1 MRNEKQFQG
10 WRSEQI
16 VKVFLLNSGL
26 FDVAENYSPSDRG
39 IDFIA
44 IHKEKNRKFNID
56 VKATKYSRSEILRKY
71 SNHIDDFRSPMI
83 QFYVDYDKETGYFR
97 LTTNHYK
104 SNLNK
109 MIRNEFISEIKN
121 YAQHW
126 L

>member
-1 MRNEKQFQG
+1 MRNERQFQG

-26 FDVAENYSPSDRG
+26 FSITENHSQSDRG
-39 IDFIA
+39 IDFVA
-44 IHKEKNRKFNID
+44 VYKEKNKRFYID

-71 SNHIDDFRSPMI
+71 SNRISDFNSPKI
-83 QFYVDYDKETGYFR
+83 QFFVDYDKETGYFR
-97 LTTNHYK
+97 LTTNQYK
-104 SNLNK
+104 SELNK

-121 YAQHW
+121 YAQQW